1 MFSLTHYSTS
11 IGWIISNARK
21 CYIDLKTESSQVR
34 ILDVGAITSQ
44 AIEYA
49 KKLFADLGRLVMLII
64 FSMIPVVNWITVGYM
79 AKVIKETPSSDSPPK
94 LEEYGTLLVE
104 GLKISIAAGAY
115 MLLPAILISLGAFS
129 LFALSPFGPGIY
141 PLRFLGA
148 GLGTVL
154 FIIGIVLAFLVAIIL
169 SMAIVHMVKTGSFG
183 KAFAIS
189 EILSVIKKI
198 GWRSYIAWLVVI
210 VVCSFVV
217 GLLAA
222 IPAVGWIISLII
234 SPVFG
239 VFSSRSAALVC
250 TSAETPSVSTVSVGK
265 KFCISCGRELP
276 EDSKFCGSCGKPQ

>member
-1 MFSLTHYSTS
+1 MA
-11 IGWIISNARK
+11 SNARK
-21 CYIDLKTESSQVR
+21 CYIVLETESSQVR
-34 ILDVGAITSQ
+34 VLDVGAITNQ

-49 KKLFADLGRLVMLII
+49 KKLFADLGKLVMLVV
-64 FSMIPVVNWITVGYM
+64 FGMIPVVNWITAGYM
-79 AKVIKETPSSDSPPK
+79 AKVIKETPNSDSLPK
-94 LEEYGTLLVE
+94 LEEYGALLIE

-115 MLLPAILISLGAFS
+115 MLAPAILIALGAFS
-129 LFALSPFGPGIY
+129 LFAPSPFGPGIF
-141 PLRFLGA
+141 PVRFLGA

-154 FIIGIVLAFLVAIIL
+154 FIIGIVLAFLVAIVL

-198 GWRSYIAWLVVI
+198 GWGSYIVWLVVI

-217 GLLAA
+217 GLLTA
-222 IPAVGWIISLII
+222 IPVVGWIISLII

-239 VFSSRSAALVC
+239 VFSSRSAALVY
-250 TSAETPSVSTVSVGK
+250 TSAEAPSVSTVSAGK
-265 KFCISCGRELP
+265 KFCMSCGRELP

>member
-1 MFSLTHYSTS
+1 MA
-11 IGWIISNARK
+11 SNARK
-21 CYIDLKTESSQVR
+21 CYIALETESSQVR
-34 ILDVGAITSQ
+34 VLDVGAITNQ

-49 KKLFADLGRLVMLII
+49 KKLFADLGKLVMLVI
-64 FSMIPVVNWITVGYM
+64 FSMIPVVNWITAGYM

-94 LEEYGTLLVE
+94 LEEYGTLLIE

-115 MLLPAILISLGAFS
+115 MLAPAILIALGAFS
-129 LFALSPFGPGIY
+129 LFPPSTFGPSIY

-154 FIIGIVLAFLVAIIL
+154 FIVGIVLAFLVSIVL

-183 KAFAIS
+183 KAFAVS

-198 GWRSYIAWLVVI
+198 GWRSYIVWLVAI

-217 GLLAA
+217 SLLAA
-222 IPAVGWIISLII
+222 IPAIGWIISLII

-239 VFSSRSAALVC
+239 VFFSRSAALVY
-250 TSAETPSVSTVSVGK
+250 TSAETPSVSTVFAGKTETRSVSTVSAGK

-276 EDSKFCGSCGKPQ
+276 EDAKFCGSCGTPQ